1 MRADRV
7 KQGIIDKISMVLL
20 EAGKPITEL
29 EYRQLQ
35 SVPVRLQTIRRYF
48 GRWDRLLVLIQHS
61 RPDVWKEIT
70 NPPKPAA
77 PKVTPKKTE
86 KVTSFSKASKPKVSV
101 KKEIEDE

>member
-1 MRADRV
+1 MRVDRV

-20 EAGKPITEL
+20 EAGKPITEM
-29 EYRQLQ
+29 EYRKMTN
-35 SVPVRLQTIRRYF
+35 VPVRLQSIRRYF
-48 GRWDRLLVLIQHS
+48 GRWERLLAIIEHS
-61 RPDVWKEIT
+61 RPDVWKEIS

-77 PKVTPKKTE
+77 PKVQPKKTE

>member
-1 MRADRV
+1 MRVDRV

-20 EAGKPITEL
+20 EAGKPITEM
-29 EYRQLQ
+29 EYRKMT
-35 SVPVRLQTIRRYF
+35 SVPVRLQSIRRYF
-48 GRWDRLLVLIQHS
+48 GRWERLLAIIQNS